1 MFSLLQGIILGL
13 IQGFTELFPIS
24 SLGHS
29 VIIPKLVG
37 WQIDQNSSYF
47 LSFLVA
53 THLATALVLLG
64 FFWKDWLRI
73 IRGVWGSLKNRE
85 IGNNTD
91 ARLGWLLVVAT
102 IPAGISG
109 LLLEQQLKQL
119 FASALFASGFLALN
133 GLLLLGAE
141 FLRKKRVDNISNS
154 SDSDTRISKITWSK
168 ALVIGSLQSM
178 ALLPGFSRTG
188 ATMAGGLLVG
198 LSHEDAARF
207 SFLLATPIIGAAA
220 LLKIPELASS
230 GNSSAIQVALISS
243 MFAGLAAYFSVKY
256 LVRYFKTKTL
266 LPFAIYCFGVGLGLF
281 LWFVR

>member
-13 IQGFTELFPIS
+13 IQGLTELFPIS

-141 FLRKKRVDNISNS
+141 FLRKKRVDNINNS
-154 SDSDTRISKITWSK
+154 SDSDTRLSKITWSK